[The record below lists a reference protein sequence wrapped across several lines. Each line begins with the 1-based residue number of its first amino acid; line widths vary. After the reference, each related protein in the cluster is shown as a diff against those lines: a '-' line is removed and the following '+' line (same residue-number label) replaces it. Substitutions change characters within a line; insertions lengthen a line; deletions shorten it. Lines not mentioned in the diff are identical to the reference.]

1 MRLQVA
7 LDSRTFSDNMEVH
20 ISYQPCPQGTVSWLW
35 PHLQSQGKAPLGARL
50 ISYYTVDIACITLST
65 IKMICPDLLSEE
77 IPCGSILVK
86 DHLS

>member
-1 MRLQVA
+1 MHLQVA

-20 ISYQPCPQGTVSWLW
+20 ISCQPRPQ
-35 PHLQSQGKAPLGARL
+35 GARL

-65 IKMICPDLLSEE
+65 IKMIYPDLFLEE
-77 IPCGSILVK
+77 IPCCSILVK